1 MLSRATA
8 DRTVRCVQVRPKLR
22 KVRRGI
28 VGIEAAIVLIAFVLV
43 ASALAFVVLNMGM
56 FTTQKT
62 KEVIARA
69 YEEATRAID
78 IAGNVVARTSN
89 DRNSIDLVAI
99 PIKLT
104 AGSRAVDLSKT
115 AVAITV
121 IKPDGTAEHTD
132 NGYRYIDGMTFS
144 KITDFGTDVT
154 GLNSLEATFV
164 YVRTDEDTTTGDN
177 LLEPGEIVLLV
188 FKAPTNTGPYSR
200 IIVEIKPPQ
209 GASITVERI
218 VPPKIDSTYVDLD
231 IGG

>member
-1 MLSRATA
+1 M
-8 DRTVRCVQVRPKLR
+8 RPKLR

-62 KEVIARA
+62 KEVIAKA

-78 IAGNVVARTSN
+78 IAGNVVAKTSYPT
-89 DRNSIDLVAI
+89 SSTVDLVAI

-104 AGSRAVDLSKT
+104 AGSRAVDLNKT
-115 AVAITV
+115 AVAIT
-121 IKPDGTAEHTD
+121 IINPDGTAKHTD
-132 NGYRYIDGMTFS
+132 NGYKYISGTTFTVV
-144 KITDFGTDVT
+144 TDFGTIT
-154 GLNSLEATFV
+154 GLDPLEATFV
-164 YVRTDEDTTTGDN
+164 YVRTDEGTTTGDN
-177 LLEPGEIVLLV
+177 LLEPGEVALLV
-188 FKAPTNTGPYSR
+188 FKAPTGTGPYSR

>member
-69 YEEATRAID
+69 YEESTRAID
-78 IAGNVVARTSN
+78 IAGNVVAKTSYPT
-89 DRNSIDLVAI
+89 SSTVDLVAI

-104 AGSRAVDLSKT
+104 AGSRAVDLNKT

-121 IKPDGTAEHTD
+121 IKPDGSASHTD
-132 NGYRYIDGMTFS
+132 NGYRYIDGTTFS
-144 KITDFGTDVT
+144 IITDFG
-154 GLNSLEATFV
+154 
-164 YVRTDEDTTTGDN
+164 
-177 LLEPGEIVLLV
+177 
-188 FKAPTNTGPYSR
+188 
-200 IIVEIKPPQ
+200 
-209 GASITVERI
+209 SI
-218 VPPKIDSTYVDLD
+218 
-231 IGG
+231 

>member
-22 KVRRGI
+22 RARRGI

-43 ASALAFVVLNMGM
+43 ASALAFVALNMGM

-78 IAGNVVARTSN
+78 IAGNVVAKTS
-89 DRNSIDLVAI
+89 DGSVDLVAI

-104 AGSRAVDLSKT
+104 AGSRAVDLDKT

-121 IKPDGTAEHTD
+121 IKPDGSAQHTD
-132 NGYRYIDGMTFS
+132 NGYKHIDGTTFS
-144 KITDFGTDVT
+144 KITDFGTIT
-154 GLNSLEATFV
+154 GLNEREATFV
-164 YVRTDEDTTTGDN
+164 YVRTDEDATTGDN

-188 FKAPTNTGPYSR
+188 FKAPADTGPYSR

-209 GASITVERI
+209 GASITVERV

>member
-1 MLSRATA
+1 M
-8 DRTVRCVQVRPKLR
+8 RPKLR

-62 KEVIARA
+62 KEVIAKA

-78 IAGNVVARTSN
+78 IAGNVVAKTSYPT
-89 DRNSIDLVAI
+89 SSTVDLVAI

-104 AGSRAVDLSKT
+104 AGSRAVDLNKT
-115 AVAITV
+115 AVAIT
-121 IKPDGTAEHTD
+121 IINPDGTAKHTD
-132 NGYRYIDGMTFS
+132 NGYKYISGTTFTVV
-144 KITDFGTDVT
+144 TDFGTIT
-154 GLNSLEATFV
+154 GLDSLEATFV
-164 YVRTDEDTTTGDN
+164 YVRTDEGTTTGDN
-177 LLEPGEIVLLV
+177 LLEPGEVALLV
-188 FKAPTNTGPYSR
+188 FKAPTGTGPYSR

>member
-1 MLSRATA
+1 
-8 DRTVRCVQVRPKLR
+8 VRPKLR
-22 KVRRGI
+22 RARRGI

-78 IAGNVVARTSN
+78 IAGNVVAKTS
-89 DRNSIDLVAI
+89 DGSVDLVAI

-104 AGSRAVDLSKT
+104 AGSRAVDLNKT

-121 IKPDGTAEHTD
+121 INPDGSAQHTD
-132 NGYRYIDGMTFS
+132 NGYRYIDEKTFS
-144 KITDFGTDVT
+144 KIKDFGSDIT
-154 GLNSLEATFV
+154 GLNELEATFV
-164 YVRTDEDTTTGDN
+164 YVRTDEDATTGDN

-188 FKAPTNTGPYSR
+188 FKAPTGTGPYSR

-209 GASITVERI
+209 GASITVERV

>member
-1 MLSRATA
+1 M
-8 DRTVRCVQVRPKLR
+8 RPKLR

-62 KEVIARA
+62 KEVIAKA

-78 IAGNVVARTSN
+78 IAGNVVAKTSYPT
-89 DRNSIDLVAI
+89 SSTVDLVAI

-104 AGSRAVDLSKT
+104 AGSRAVDLNKT
-115 AVAITV
+115 AVAIT
-121 IKPDGTAEHTD
+121 IINPDGTAKHTD
-132 NGYRYIDGMTFS
+132 NGYKYISGTTFTVV
-144 KITDFGTDVT
+144 TDFGTIT

-164 YVRTDEDTTTGDN
+164 YVRTDEGTTTGDN
-177 LLEPGEIVLLV
+177 LLEPGEVALLV
-188 FKAPTNTGPYSR
+188 FKAPTGTGPYSR